1 MIKSVFLILS
11 AITNII
17 LIILLYIKTRQ
28 IQYTNMLRVGY
39 EKKYNSFRIR
49 YTILSKM
56 EASNKIIQSLSQLDK
71 PIYIYGSGIIGQK
84 LRNIV
89 KDNSE
94 IKVLGFLE
102 GKELENDKTIGENI
116 DKNAIIIVTPIFDYD
131 KVANLLRLYTEPHNI
146 ISIDEIL

>member
-17 LIILLYIKTRQ
+17 LIILLYNKTKQ
-28 IQYTNMLRVGY
+28 IQHTNMLRVGY

-49 YTILSKM
+49 YIILSKM
-56 EASNKIIQSLSQLDK
+56 EASNKIIQNISQLSK
-71 PIYIYGSGIIGQK
+71 PIYIYGSGIIGKK

-89 KDNSE
+89 KDNAE

-102 GKELENDKTIGENI
+102 GKELENDNSVGENI

-131 KVANLLRLYTEPHNI
+131 KIVNLLRVYTEPHNI